1 VEDVRVV
8 VLVVAGCLLR
18 VRDRKLMNKGRRV
31 AIAAA
36 VIPIAGS
43 TMDHFTRFMPNQE

>member
-1 VEDVRVV
+1 M
-8 VLVVAGCLLR
+8 GWCLR
-18 VRDRKLMNKGRRV
+18 AMERKLMKRGRNV

-36 VIPIAGS
+36 VMPMAGS